1 MNLTIGQL
9 ANKADINV
17 ETIRYYERRGL
28 INRPVKPKIG
38 YRKYDN
44 EILQRLHFIRKAKAL
59 GFKLEEI
66 KNLLLLSEGHC
77 DDVQSIAQH
86 KLDQVRD
93 KLNDLN
99 RLEEVLDVLIRRCS
113 KSKDKA
119 HCPIIESLLN
129 DNFL

>member
-1 MNLTIGQL
+1 MSLTIGQL
-9 ANKADINV
+9 ANRADINV

-28 INRPVKPKIG
+28 ISRPDKPKIG

-93 KLNDLN
+93 KLNYLH
-99 RLEEVLDVLIRRCS
+99 RLEEVLDVLIRRCG
-113 KSKDKA
+113 KSRDIA

-129 DNFL
+129 DNF